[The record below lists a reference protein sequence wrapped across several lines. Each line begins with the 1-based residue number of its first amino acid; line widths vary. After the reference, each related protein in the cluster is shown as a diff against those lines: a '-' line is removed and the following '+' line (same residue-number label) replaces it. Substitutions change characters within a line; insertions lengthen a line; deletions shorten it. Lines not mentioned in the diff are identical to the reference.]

1 LRAIVQRVSEASV
14 GVKENESLKEI
25 NKIGKGLVV
34 FIGVGKEDKEED
46 AEYLAEKISHLRIFP
61 DENDRMNLSI
71 LDVKGEILA
80 ISQFTLYGDCRKGR
94 RPDFT
99 QSAQPESAEIL
110 YKKFLDRLKNKA
122 PHLEVRSGVFGAIM
136 KIEILNDG
144 PVTIMLDSKVT
155 K

>member
-1 LRAIVQRVSEASV
+1 MRAIVQRVSEASV
-14 GVKENESLKEI
+14 SVKENESLKEI

-34 FIGVGKEDKEED
+34 LIGVGKEDREED
-46 AEYLAEKISHLRIFP
+46 AEYLAEKISYLRIFP

-99 QSAQPESAEIL
+99 LAAPPEMAIGLYEKFMEKVRAKGVEVKSGEFQARMLVEIH
-110 YKKFLDRLKNKA
+110 N
-122 PHLEVRSGVFGAIM
+122 E
-136 KIEILNDG
+136 G
-144 PVTIMLDSKVT
+144 PVTILLESK
-155 K
+155 

>member
-14 GVKENESLKEI
+14 SVEENESLKEI

-34 FIGVGKEDKEED
+34 LIGVGKEDREED
-46 AEYLAEKISHLRIFP
+46 AEYLAEKISHLRIFS

-99 QSAQPESAEIL
+99 SAAPPEMAVGL
-110 YKKFLDRLKNKA
+110 YEKFMEK
-122 PHLEVRSGVFGAIM
+122 VRAKGVKVKSGEFQARMLVNIHN
-136 KIEILNDG
+136 EG
-144 PVTIMLDSKVT
+144 PVTILLESK
-155 K
+155 

>member
-1 LRAIVQRVSEASV
+1 MRAIVQRVSEASV
-14 GVKENESLKEI
+14 SVKENESFKEI

-34 FIGVGKEDKEED
+34 LLGLGKEDREED
-46 AEYLAEKISHLRIFP
+46 AEYLAEKISHLRIFS

-99 QSAQPESAEIL
+99 SAAPPEMAVGL
-110 YKKFLDRLKNKA
+110 YEKFMEKVRAKGV
-122 PHLEVRSGVFGAIM
+122 EVKSGEFQARMLVNIHN
-136 KIEILNDG
+136 EG
-144 PVTIMLDSKVT
+144 PVTILLESK
-155 K
+155 

>member
-1 LRAIVQRVSEASV
+1 MRAIVQRVSEASV
-14 GVKENESLKEI
+14 SVEENESLREI

-34 FIGVGKEDKEED
+34 LIGVGKEDREED

-61 DENDRMNLSI
+61 DENDKMNLSI

-99 QSAQPESAEIL
+99 LAAPPEMAKGL
-110 YKKFLDRLKNKA
+110 YEKFMEKVRA
-122 PHLEVRSGVFGAIM
+122 RGVEVKSGEFQARMLVNIN
-136 KIEILNDG
+136 NDG
-144 PVTIMLDSKVT
+144 PVTILLESK
-155 K
+155 

>member
-1 LRAIVQRVSEASV
+1 MRAIVQRVSEASV
-14 GVKENESLKEI
+14 SVEENESLKEI

-34 FIGVGKEDKEED
+34 LIGVGKEDREED

-71 LDVKGEILA
+71 LDVQGEILA

-99 QSAQPESAEIL
+99 SAAPPEMAIGL
-110 YKKFLDRLKNKA
+110 YGKFMEKVRAKGI
-122 PHLEVRSGVFGAIM
+122 EVKSGEFQARMLVNIHN
-136 KIEILNDG
+136 EG
-144 PVTIMLDSKVT
+144 PVTILLESK
-155 K
+155 

>member
-1 LRAIVQRVSEASV
+1 LEGELRAIVQRVSEASV
-14 GVKENESLKEI
+14 SVEENESLREI

-34 FIGVGKEDKEED
+34 LIGVGKEDREED

-61 DENDRMNLSI
+61 DENDKMNLSI

-99 QSAQPESAEIL
+99 LAAPPEMAKGL
-110 YKKFLDRLKNKA
+110 YEKFMEKVRA
-122 PHLEVRSGVFGAIM
+122 RGVEVKSGEFQARMLVNIN
-136 KIEILNDG
+136 NDG
-144 PVTIMLDSKVT
+144 PVTILLESK
-155 K
+155 

>member
-1 LRAIVQRVSEASV
+1 MRAIVQRVSEASV
-14 GVKENESLKEI
+14 SVKENESLKEI

-34 FIGVGKEDKEED
+34 LIGVGKEDKEED
-46 AEYLAEKISHLRIFP
+46 AEYLAEKISYLRIFP

-99 QSAQPESAEIL
+99 LAAPPEMAIGL
-110 YKKFLDRLKNKA
+110 YEKFMEKVRAKGV
-122 PHLEVRSGVFGAIM
+122 EVKSGEFQARMLVNIHN
-136 KIEILNDG
+136 EG
-144 PVTIMLDSKVT
+144 PVTILLESK
-155 K
+155 

>member
-1 LRAIVQRVSEASV
+1 MRAIVQRVSEASV
-14 GVKENESLKEI
+14 SVKENESLKEI

-34 FIGVGKEDKEED
+34 LIGVGKEDREED

-94 RPDFT
+94 RPDF
-99 QSAQPESAEIL
+99 SLAAPPEMAIGL
-110 YKKFLDRLKNKA
+110 YEKFMEK
-122 PHLEVRSGVFGAIM
+122 VRAKGVKVKSGEFQARMLVNIHN
-136 KIEILNDG
+136 EG
-144 PVTIMLDSKVT
+144 PVTILLET